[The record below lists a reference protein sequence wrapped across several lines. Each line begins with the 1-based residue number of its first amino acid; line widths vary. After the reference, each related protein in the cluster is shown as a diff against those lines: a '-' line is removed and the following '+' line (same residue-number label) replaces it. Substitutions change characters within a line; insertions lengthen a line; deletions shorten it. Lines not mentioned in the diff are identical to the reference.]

1 MKASCMLTLEFKD
14 AETAKKVHRS
24 IKIDDSG
31 FVKSRV
37 KGATL
42 EASIESGSVAS
53 LLHTLDDYLACV
65 SVAYDIVN
73 KH

>member
-1 MKASCMLTLEFKD
+1 MKATCVLTLEFKD
-14 AETAKKVHRS
+14 AETAKKVHHS
-24 IKIDDSG
+24 INIDDAG
-31 FVKSRV
+31 FVQSRV

-42 EASIESGSVAS
+42 EASIEGKSVAS

-65 SVAYDIVN
+65 SVASDIVN

>member
-1 MKASCMLTLEFKD
+1 MKATCVLTLEFKD
-14 AETAKKVHRS
+14 AETAKKVHHS
-24 IKIDDSG
+24 IKIDDAG
-31 FVKSRV
+31 FVQSRV

-42 EASIESGSVAS
+42 EASIEGKSVAS

-65 SVAYDIVN
+65 SVADDIVN

>member
-1 MKASCMLTLEFKD
+1 MKASCVLTFEFKSP
-14 AETAKKVHRS
+14 ETAKKVHRS
-24 IKIDDSG
+24 IKLDDEG
-31 FVKSRV
+31 FVRSRV

-65 SVAYDIVN
+65 SVASDIVN

>member
-1 MKASCMLTLEFKD
+1 MMAQCVLTLEFRD
-14 AETAKKVHRS
+14 ADTAKKIHQS

-37 KGATL
+37 KGKKL
-42 EASIESGSVAS
+42 EASIESDSVPS

-65 SVAYDIVN
+65 SVADGIVN

>member
-1 MKASCMLTLEFKD
+1 MKAQCVLTLEFRD
-14 AETAKKVHRS
+14 ADTAKKVHRS

-31 FVKSRV
+31 FVQSRV
-37 KGATL
+37 KGRTL
-42 EASIESGSVAS
+42 EASIESSSVAS

-65 SVAYDIVN
+65 SIADGIVN

>member
-1 MKASCMLTLEFKD
+1 MKATCVFTLEFKD

-24 IKIDDSG
+24 LKIDDAG

-65 SVAYDIVN
+65 SVADGIVN